1 MSKAII
7 FLLLMFFFG
16 ANLQATH
23 ILKQGRAHKQVTNAK
38 EIHLNKATQT
48 PIFIK
53 FESDK
58 QPKLQRL
65 TVQLMQW
72 YQLKTPY
79 GFELIA
85 TSTDKLGFIHYKFR
99 QTYQGYPIKNK
110 VVNIHTFKDAV
121 VSVNGE
127 IVNKLNDRF
136 SYQLNF
142 LNALQ
147 IAKKHIGATAYKW
160 ELAHEEFHLTKRS
173 QKKSTTYFPTNKLI
187 LIEDKKGVYQLCYEI
202 DVFAHQPES
211 RNLVFINATT
221 GKIETTE
228 NLICSNSVVAE
239 IETKNSGNRSVI
251 VNDSIVAGKYALID
265 LTRGNGIGI
274 IDSRDLSIIT
284 DDDNSWTLQEYD
296 NATRDYTAL
305 DCHWG
310 IAATYDYFLDRH
322 NRNSF
327 DNNGAL
333 IECRVHQTY
342 NNGNTNNATW
352 TGGYLTFGD
361 GLSYSNTFAAL
372 DIVAHEFTHAI
383 TDFTADLVYAGE
395 SGALNESFSDIFGVV
410 VEFYAKP
417 PHKNGNWLI
426 GEDVGFILRNL
437 SYPNGERHPDTYG
450 SNDPYWVEIDGCW
463 PADGNDLCGVHINSG
478 VQNYWFYLLANGG
491 NGTNNN
497 GATYKVTGIGIEK
510 AAEIAYR
517 SLTVYL
523 TPNSNYNDAKRYSI
537 ESAKD
542 LFGECPASQELISTI
557 NAWAAVGLG
566 DAYNAANQLQPQVN
580 ILGPTK
586 YCSVPQTISF
596 VATSNFS
603 NIAYSWNFEDS
614 TTTTG
619 DTVSHTFTKAGS
631 YTIALQAAGCNA
643 TSTKTETDLIVIDT
657 ITPCILTMPFNYK
670 ATETV
675 CSGTLYDTNGPGKS
689 YSDLSDGT
697 VTIVAPLNESIK
709 LLFTEFGYEI
719 DYDYLYIHDGIDTSA
734 NLIATLNGYN
744 LPDTI
749 SSTGNSITIRHS
761 SDLYVVDAGFTLNWW
776 SDSCEPS
783 AIKTCPNEQIFI
795 DNSIANS
802 GSINAQSFIQSNQIV
817 TNNNE
822 LNYVAGDSIILSNE
836 FEVKKDANFL
846 ANIEICVE

>member
-1 MSKAII
+1 MGKAFI
-7 FLLLMFFFG
+7 FLVMMSFFG
-16 ANLQATH
+16 VTLQATD
-23 ILKQGRAHKQVTNAK
+23 ILKGGEAQNHITNAK
-38 EIHLNKATQT
+38 EIHFNEATQT
-48 PIFIK
+48 PVFIK
-53 FESDK
+53 FESNK

-65 TVQLMQW
+65 AVQLMQW

-79 GFELIA
+79 GFELISTA
-85 TSTDKLGFIHYKFR
+85 TDKLGFTHYKFR
-99 QTYQGYPIKNK
+99 QTYQGYPVKNK

-142 LNALQ
+142 LNALD
-147 IAKKHIGATAYKW
+147 IAQKYIGATSYKW
-160 ELAHEEFHLTKRS
+160 EIPQEEFHLSKRS

-187 LIEDKKGVYQLCYEI
+187 LIEDIQRVHQLCYEI

-211 RNLVFINATT
+211 RNLVYVNATT
-221 GKIETTE
+221 GKIEKME
-228 NLICSNSVVAE
+228 NLICSNSIAIE
-239 IETKNSGNRSVI
+239 IETKHSGNRSVI

-265 LTRGNGIGI
+265 FTRGNGIGI

-284 DDDNSWTLQEYD
+284 DDDNSWTLQEY
-296 NATRDYTAL
+296 NNTARDYTAL

-310 IAATYDYFLDRH
+310 ISATYDYFLNVH

-327 DNNGAL
+327 DNNGAR
-333 IECRVHQTY
+333 IECRVHHTY

-352 TGGYLTFGD
+352 TGGYLSFGD
-361 GLSYSNTFAAL
+361 GLSHSSTFTAL
-372 DIVAHEFTHAI
+372 DIVAHEFAHAI

-395 SGALNESFSDIFGVV
+395 SGALNESFSDIFGVA

-417 PHKNGNWLI
+417 PHENGNWLL

-437 SYPNGERHPDTYG
+437 SYPNSERHPDTYG

-478 VQNYWFYLLANGG
+478 VQNHWFYLLANGG
-491 NGTNNN
+491 SGTNNN
-497 GATYKVTGIGIEK
+497 GDSYNVTGIGIEK

-517 SLTVYL
+517 NLTVYL
-523 TPNSNYNDAKRYSI
+523 TPRSKYNDAKRYSI

-566 DAYNAANQLQPQVN
+566 DAYNATNQLQPQVN
-580 ILGPTK
+580 MLSPVK
-586 YCSVPQTISF
+586 YCSVPQTVSF
-596 VATSNFS
+596 AATSNFS
-603 NIAYSWNFEDS
+603 NIAYNWNFGDGA
-614 TTTTG
+614 TATG
-619 DTVSHTFTKAGS
+619 DTVSHTFTEAGN

-643 TSTKTETDLIVIDT
+643 STTKTETDLIVIDT
-657 ITPCILTMPFNYK
+657 VAPCMLTIPFNNK

-675 CSGTLYDTNGPGKS
+675 CSGTLYDANGPGKS

-697 VTIVAPLNESIK
+697 VTIVSPLNEPVK
-709 LLFTEFGYEI
+709 LLFTELGYEL
-719 DYDYLYIHDGIDTSA
+719 DYDYLYIHDGMDTSA
-734 NLIATLNGYN
+734 NLIATLNGYD

-776 SDSCEPS
+776 SNSCDPN
-783 AIKTCPNEQIFI
+783 AIDTCPNEQ
-795 DNSIANS
+795 
-802 GSINAQSFIQSNQIV
+802 SFINNSVAVGDLIKAKAVIKSNQIV
-817 TNNNE
+817 TNND
-822 LNYVAGDSIILSNE
+822 LTYLAGDSIILMNE

-846 ANIEICVE
+846 AEIENCE